1 MAEPFLSKASP
12 EKVPVSQSFFRKKLL
27 LKTLKQSASAAG
39 LSREAITTARDVLDI
54 LFARRKT
61 KADERL
67 HRTAMDAAPVIW
79 CQFTAWNIHGIIKLV
94 SLFVRTDNPNSPVG

>member
-1 MAEPFLSKASP
+1 
-12 EKVPVSQSFFRKKLL
+12 V
-27 LKTLKQSASAAG
+27 LKT
-39 LSREAITTARDVLDI
+39 ITAVWNVLDI
-54 LFARRKT
+54 LFTGRKT

-94 SLFVRTDNPNSPVG
+94 SLSSEPTTRIPR